1 MKLVGLRAVGLLGC
15 VALLSSAAV
24 SGEEADPVVLETAEA
39 VAGTEAIT
47 GGENVAPEGEEA
59 PVMEPGLVG
68 EQNAEIEANTK
79 SSAGKSGAKKALLL
93 SVFLTLI
100 AAAGAVDYFV
110 TGVTPLKK
118 MIEGMLGSEAAEDLS
133 EAGQTKEEETE
144 EKAEQAGE
152 EVCPRN
158 THTATVF
165 PHSSGEVQTAVGRC
179 YGCQFWGL
187 SELRFTNVCVR
198 SWSV

>member
-24 SGEEADPVVLETAEA
+24 SGEETDPVVLETAEA

-79 SSAGKSGAKKALLL
+79 SSAGKSGAKKALIL
-93 SVFLTLI
+93 SVFLTLM

-152 EVCPRN
+152 EEQVGVSG
-158 THTATVF
+158 HEM
-165 PHSSGEVQTAVGRC
+165 SSFSRRSLVVRLGQYWVSRVVMMLAKRI
-179 YGCQFWGL
+179 
-187 SELRFTNVCVR
+187 CVMHAM
-198 SWSV
+198 